1 LAAKPSAAQPQAN
14 RSGDVNQGVQSCR
27 IENPWHTSVSE
38 SQSNN
43 QSKSQSESA
52 KPTQQL
58 TLAGPTSV
66 DAVLSDPPRERLEP
80 CASQFPRRHRIRIA
94 KLKIGN
100 HALAYLFGHGLARLL
115 QGPVDIATHGIPEL
129 GLAAANTHLFNDENA
144 GLAIDTSYP
153 WPMPKSLLTLL
164 KERLRDKLKNPGLP
178 GQPTT
183 SEQYGPYARFSIRTN
198 VPNLYPLRAYA
209 ISRPVLIDVEGA
221 ICNLGYLPSLQEA
234 RSLLPGCEELRQRAQ
249 AFHAGFPT
257 SPLVVHIR
265 AGDIL
270 DEHNRLY
277 KTMQP
282 ELVRST
288 AERLN
293 RQVVFVGQLEDSA
306 LTRHLRLAFPDAT
319 FAHTGSAG
327 LDFAIIRH
335 SRFLLLST
343 STFAWLAAWLS
354 EESQCI
360 VLPKTGMYSPE
371 DAPEINLI
379 DCGDRRFHFMSS

>member
-1 LAAKPSAAQPQAN
+1 M
-14 RSGDVNQGVQSCR
+14 
-27 IENPWHTSVSE
+27 SE
-38 SQSNN
+38 SQGHR
-43 QSKSQSESA
+43 ETDE
-52 KPTQQL
+52 PTHQL
-58 TLAGPTSV
+58 TPAGPAAG
-66 DAVLSDPPRERLEP
+66 DAVAGDPPGNRLEA

-100 HALAYLFGHGLARLL
+100 HALAYLFGHSLARLL

-129 GLAAANTHLFNDENA
+129 GLPAANTNLFDDETA
-144 GLAIDTSYP
+144 GIAIDSSYP
-153 WPMPKSLLTLL
+153 WPIPKSLPSLL
-164 KERLRDKLKNPGLP
+164 KERLGDKLKKLTLRHQPNTAEQN
-178 GQPTT
+178 GQ
-183 SEQYGPYARFSIRTN
+183 YARFSICTN
-198 VPNLYPLRAYA
+198 VPNLYPVRAYA
-209 ISRPVLIDVEGA
+209 ISNPVLVDVEGA

-234 RSLLPGCEELRQRAQ
+234 RVLLPGCKDLRQQAQ

-270 DEHNRLY
+270 DDHNRLY

-288 AERLN
+288 AACLN
-293 RQVVFVGQLEDSA
+293 RQVVFVGQLEESV
-306 LTRHLRLAFPDAT
+306 LTRQLRDAFPDAT

-327 LDFAIIRH
+327 LDFAIIRQAQ
-335 SRFLLLST
+335 FLLLST

-354 EESQCI
+354 EESQYI
-360 VLPKTGMYSPE
+360 VLPKTGMYSPG

-379 DCGDRRFHFMSS
+379 DCSDKRFHFISS

>member
-1 LAAKPSAAQPQAN
+1 M
-14 RSGDVNQGVQSCR
+14 
-27 IENPWHTSVSE
+27 SE
-38 SQSNN
+38 SP
-43 QSKSQSESA
+43 SKTSH
-52 KPTQQL
+52 PTDQL
-58 TLAGPTSV
+58 TLAEPWHGV
-66 DAVLSDPPRERLEP
+66 AELSDLPSQQLVA

-115 QGPVDIATHGIPEL
+115 QGPVDIATYGIAEL
-129 GLAAANTHLFNDENA
+129 GLPAANTHLFDDGNTA
-144 GLAIDTSYP
+144 IAIDTTYP
-153 WPMPKSLLTLL
+153 WPVAKSLPNVL
-164 KERLRDKLKNPGLP
+164 KERLQNKLKERS
-178 GQPTT
+178 QPRQPNT
-183 SEQYGPYARFSIRTN
+183 SQEKAPCARFSIRTN
-198 VPNLYPLRAYA
+198 VPNLYPVRAYA
-209 ISRPVLIDVEGA
+209 ISNSVLVDVEGA

-234 RSLLPGCEELRQRAQ
+234 RALLPGCEALQQRAQ
-249 AFHAGFPT
+249 AFHASFDT

-270 DEHNRLY
+270 DNDNHNRLY

-282 ELVRST
+282 ELVRCA

-293 RQVVFVGQLEDSA
+293 RQVVFIGQLEESP
-306 LTRHLRLAFPDAT
+306 LTQQLREAFPDAT

-327 LDFAIIRH
+327 LDFAIIRQ

-354 EESQCI
+354 EESECI
-360 VLPKTGMYSPE
+360 ILPKAGMYSPE

-379 DCGDRRFHFMSS
+379 DCSDRRFHFISS